1 VIVGVQLRDIIMTE
15 EIGLEFLN
23 GKMVA
28 IDALNAL
35 YQFLSTIRQEDG
47 TPLMDSKGRI
57 TSHLSGI
64 FHRTSN
70 LIQAGIIP
78 VYVFDGKPAEL
89 KGETLRVRDEVRTNA
104 KREWE
109 TALEEGRIEDAKK
122 WAQASARITSEM
134 IADSK
139 LLLEAMGV
147 ACVQAPR
154 EGEAQCARMCADGA
168 VFASVSQDYDSL
180 LFGAPILVR
189 NLSLSGRRKLP
200 GRNAYVKVSPEKIIL
215 NEELARLGI
224 SREQL
229 IIIGV
234 LSGTDFNPHG
244 VKGIGA
250 KKGLALVKK
259 HGTLEEVMKHVKWD
273 FEKSPQEIERIFL
286 NPEVTA
292 SYNTNAAPL
301 NGDGVCAL
309 LCDEHDF
316 SRERVEKVISVI
328 GEARKA
334 GSQKDLSTF
343 F

>member
-1 VIVGVQLRDIIMTE
+1 MGVQLRDIIMTKD
-15 EIGLEFLN
+15 IGLEMLG
-23 GKMVA
+23 GKTIA

-35 YQFLSTIRQEDG
+35 YQFISTIRQEDG
-47 TPLMDSKGRI
+47 TPLMDSKGTI
-57 TSHLSGI
+57 TSHLSGM
-64 FHRTSN
+64 FYRTSN
-70 LIQAGIIP
+70 LMQAGITP
-78 VYVFDGKPAEL
+78 VYVFDGKPIEL
-89 KGETLRVRDEVRTNA
+89 KSETLRVRNETRENA
-104 KREWE
+104 RQEW
-109 TALEEGRIEDAKK
+109 ALAKEEGRIGDARK
-122 WAQASARITSEM
+122 WAQASTKINSGM

-147 ACVQAPR
+147 VSVQAPG

-180 LFGAPILVR
+180 LFGAPTLVR
-189 NLSLSGRRKLP
+189 NLSISGRRKIP
-200 GRNAYVKVSPEKIIL
+200 GQNAYVKTSPEMIHL
-215 NEELARLGI
+215 NEELVRLGI

-259 HGTLEEVMKHVKWD
+259 YGTLEKVLEHVDWD
-273 FEKSPQEIERIFL
+273 FEKSPKEIADIFL
-286 NPEVTA
+286 NPDVTA
-292 SYNTNAAPL
+292 SYSISNASL
-301 NGDGVCAL
+301 NEEGIYGL

-316 SRERVEKVISVI
+316 SRERVEKVVGLIKA
-328 GEARKA
+328 ARKA